1 LRPVKTTM
9 KSLAEELGLSRST
22 VSFVLNGEAEKRRIP
37 PETAQR
43 ILDRAAELDFRP
55 DFFARALNT
64 RRTGSIG
71 LVFPDVHEAYMSEM
85 VRGIDEVLG
94 QHNALMML
102 TSSRFDRAVELRNVQ
117 ALLHRGIDG
126 LLVVPC
132 ADFRG
137 AASPVPPL
145 AETLRR
151 SSLPVVAIDRVPAG
165 WAADAVVQDDRVS
178 ARRIV
183 SRLLAGG
190 ARRVA
195 SVSFDLDASSVR
207 DRHAGYLE
215 ALTDAGLSPEAC
227 LQVWL
232 NQVNPQ
238 SGDLLAA
245 VTRLMALPPQER
257 PDAWFVTTAGLA
269 YRTREVLVP
278 LLAGAPLPPMARFG
292 ADPAFHDSG
301 MLAVVQPHKALGRAA
316 AELLFDRLEQR
327 AGAPTT
333 LVVPTS

>member
-1 LRPVKTTM
+1 M
-9 KSLAEELGLSRST
+9 KSLAGELGLSRST

-43 ILDRAAELDFRP
+43 IRDRAAELDFRP

-94 QHNALMML
+94 RHNALMML
-102 TSSRFDRAVELRNVQ
+102 TSSRFDRAVELRNVE

-137 AASPVPPL
+137 VVSPVPPL
-145 AETLRR
+145 TDVLRR
-151 SSLPVVAIDRVPAG
+151 AGLPVVAIDRVPAG
-165 WAADAVVQDDRVS
+165 WTADAVVQDDRIA

-183 SRLLAGG
+183 GRLLAGG
-190 ARRVA
+190 ARRVGF
-195 SVSFDLDASSVR
+195 VSFSLEASSVR
-207 DRHAGYLE
+207 DRHAGYLD
-215 ALTDAGLSPEAC
+215 ALADRGLSPDPR

-232 NQVNPQ
+232 GEVNPQ
-238 SGDLLAA
+238 ASDLSSALA
-245 VTRLMALPPQER
+245 TLMALPPGER

-269 YRTREVLVP
+269 YRTREVLLP
-278 LLAGAPLPPMARFG
+278 LLGGAPLPPMARFG

-301 MLAVVQPHKALGRAA
+301 MLSVMQPHLALGRAA
-316 AELLFDRLEQR
+316 AELLFSRLEQS
-327 AGAPTT
+327 ATVAATH
-333 LVVPTS
+333 VVPTS

>member
-1 LRPVKTTM
+1 M

-43 ILDRAAELDFRP
+43 IRDRAAELAFQP

-94 QHNALMML
+94 HHNALMML
-102 TSSRFDRAVELRNVQ
+102 TSSRFDRALERRNVE

-126 LLVVPC
+126 LLLVPC

-137 AASPVPPL
+137 AESLVPPL
-145 AETLRR
+145 ADLLRGAG
-151 SSLPVVAIDRVPAG
+151 LPVVAIDRVPAG
-165 WAADAVVQDDRVS
+165 WTADAVVQDDREA

-183 SRLLAGG
+183 GRLLAAG
-190 ARRVA
+190 ARSVA
-195 SVSFDLDASSVR
+195 LVSFDLEASSLD
-207 DRHAGYLE
+207 DRRAGYLD
-215 ALTDAGLSPEAC
+215 ALADRGLSPDAW
-227 LQVWL
+227 LQVL
-232 NQVNPQ
+232 LREVNPQ
-238 SGDLLAA
+238 AGDLATA
-245 VTRLMALPPQER
+245 VASMMNLPVGER

-269 YRTREVLVP
+269 YRTRELLLP
-278 LLAGAPLPPMARFG
+278 LLGGAPLPPLARFG

-301 MLAVVQPHKALGRAA
+301 MIAVSQPHRALGRTA
-316 AELLFDRLEQR
+316 AELLFSRLEQR
-327 AGAPTT
+327 VRPEPADSP
-333 LVVPTS
+333 LIHVLPTS